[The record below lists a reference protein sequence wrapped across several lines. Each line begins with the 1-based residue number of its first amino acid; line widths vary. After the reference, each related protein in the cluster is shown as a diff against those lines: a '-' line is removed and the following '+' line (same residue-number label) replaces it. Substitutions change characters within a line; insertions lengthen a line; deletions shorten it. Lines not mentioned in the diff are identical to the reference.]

1 MTVTPPKDGRLDV
14 LVILAMIVTIGSGSP
29 VSIPRERLVGEGWII
44 NGVPMS
50 IDHVVFNR

>member
-1 MTVTPPKDGRLDV
+1 MTVTSPKDGRLDV
-14 LVILAMIVTIGSGSP
+14 LVILMLVTIGSGSP